1 MNMSDITL
9 VVVSP
14 LKGFRDAF
22 GALTFTRKFI
32 EGMQL
37 YREYWDGPITLLC
50 EPSDTPSNNLDNV
63 AIESVAFAIKC
74 APMTADFLRASI
86 PGRSVVLSSV
96 GEQFN
101 HVSSVCREKGVPC
114 VYISEYTLKTRLQI
128 VDEAKKPLIRSAW
141 SKLRQVQQE
150 LAQRKAIRNSAGIQS
165 NGLPTYDAYH
175 RLNESPHLYFDGRV
189 EESMLATEEAIDRRL
204 EEMKA
209 GGKIR
214 LLFSGRLDP
223 MKGVRDLPIVAQHLI
238 EMRVPFEMSICGD
251 GELKDELQAHI
262 RAAHLEDH
270 VSLDG
275 ILDFKSDLV
284 PYVTRE
290 VDLFV
295 CCHRQGDP
303 SCTYVET
310 MSCGVP
316 VAGYANEALLS
327 LARHSGAGW
336 ASPIGDPLS
345 LAQLIGWIANNPA
358 ALRQQSMQSL
368 AFARDHTFEKT
379 FKRRIS
385 HLKQITEK
393 SFGRGSVPAI

>member
-1 MNMSDITL
+1 MRSDD
-9 VVVSP
+9 S
-14 LKGFRDAF
+14 GFPPRINPQKVPSF
-22 GALTFTRKFI
+22 VERRRTV
-32 EGMQL
+32 Q
-37 YREYWDGPITLLC
+37 PC
-50 EPSDTPSNNLDNV
+50 EFYV
-63 AIESVAFAIKC
+63 
-74 APMTADFLRASI
+74 
-86 PGRSVVLSSV
+86 
-96 GEQFN
+96 
-101 HVSSVCREKGVPC
+101 
-114 VYISEYTLKTRLQI
+114 SEYTLKTRLQI

-175 RLNESPHLYFDGRV
+175 HLNESPHLYFDGRV
-189 EESMLATEEAIDRRL
+189 EESMLATEEAIDRRFA
-204 EEMKA
+204 EMKT

-223 MKGVRDLPIVAQHLI
+223 MKGVRDLPIVAQHLV
-238 EMRVPFEMSICGD
+238 EMRVPFQMSICGG
-251 GELKDELQAHI
+251 GELKDELHAHI
-262 RAAHLEDH
+262 KAAHLEEH

-275 ILDFKSDLV
+275 ILDFKSHLV
-284 PYVTRE
+284 PYVTRA

-303 SCTYVET
+303 SCTYLET

-336 ASPIGDPLS
+336 ASPVGNPLS
-345 LAQLIGWIANNPA
+345 LARLIGWLWNNPE
-358 ALRQQSMQSL
+358 ALRQQSIRSL
-368 AFARDHTFEKT
+368 EFARDHSFEKT

-385 HLKQITEK
+385 HLEQIAEK
-393 SFGRGSVPAI
+393 YFGRLKAA

>member
-1 MNMSDITL
+1 MNGITL
-9 VVVSP
+9 VVISP
-14 LKGFRDAF
+14 LKAFRSTS
-22 GALTFTRKFI
+22 GVLTFTRKFI

-50 EPSDTPSNNLDNV
+50 EPSDTPSNNLDNIP
-63 AIESVAFAIKC
+63 IENIDFEIKC
-74 APMTADFLRASI
+74 APMTTDFLRASI

-101 HVSSVCREKGVPC
+101 HVSSVCREKDIPC
-114 VYISEYTLKTRLQI
+114 VYVSEYTLKTRLQI

-165 NGLPTYDAYH
+165 NGLPTYDAYQH
-175 RLNESPHLYFDGRV
+175 LNASPHLYFDGRV
-189 EESMLATEEAIDRRL
+189 EETMLATEDAIDRRL
-204 EEMKA
+204 EQMKA

-223 MKGVRDLPIVAQHLI
+223 MKGVRDLPIVAQHLV

-251 GELKDELQAHI
+251 GELKDELRDHI
-262 RAAHLEDH
+262 RAARLEDY

-275 ILDFKSDLV
+275 VLDFKETLV
-284 PYVTRE
+284 PYVTRA

-303 SCTYVET
+303 SCTYLET

-316 VAGYANEALLS
+316 VAGYANEALSS
-327 LARHSGAGW
+327 LAKHSGAGW
-336 ASPIGDPLS
+336 TSPIGDPLS
-345 LAQLIGWIANNPA
+345 LARLIEWIRNNPVT
-358 ALRQQSMQSL
+358 LRQQSIRSL
-368 AFARDHTFEKT
+368 EFARDHTFEKT
-379 FKRRIS
+379 FARRIA
-385 HLKQITEK
+385 HLEQIAEK
-393 SFGRGSVPAI
+393 SFGQSLAA